1 MMTDQDDLSSAIIE
15 TVSRLQEKGFNHGNS
30 GNVSVRVAGGML
42 ITPTGANSANLVP
55 ERLVHVDD
63 GGAVIGEGIASSEW
77 HMHAAI
83 LGAYPA
89 ANAVIHTHADACVAV
104 ACLRKPL
111 PPFHYMVAAFGGTD
125 VRCARYA
132 TFGTPELGM
141 AAVDALENRNACL
154 LANHGM
160 IAIGK
165 TLEAA
170 FQTTVKLETLAR
182 QYLMALQGG
191 DPVLLPEDEMER
203 VARRYG
209 NYGTGSL
216 RG

>member
-1 MMTDQDDLSSAIIE
+1 MMIIEDNLPNAIIE
-15 TVSRLQEKGFNHGNS
+15 TVSRLQEKGFNHGAS
-30 GNVSVRVAGGML
+30 GNISGRISDGML
-42 ITPTGANSANLVP
+42 ITPTGANSANLTP
-55 ERLVHVDD
+55 DRLVHVDT
-63 GGAVIGEGIASSEW
+63 GGTVIGEGVASSEW

-83 LGAYPA
+83 LRAYPA
-89 ANAVIHTHADACVAV
+89 ANAVIHTHADACVAL

-111 PPFHYMVAAFGGTD
+111 PSFHYMVAAFGGAD

-132 TFGTPELGM
+132 TFGPADLGT
-141 AAVDALENRNACL
+141 AAVEALEDRSACL

-191 DPVLLPEDEMER
+191 EPVLLPEEEMVR

-209 NYGTGSL
+209 NYGTGPL
-216 RG
+216 PG

>member
-1 MMTDQDDLSSAIIE
+1 MDEDTPRQAIVDTVRSLQD
-15 TVSRLQEKGFNHGNS
+15 RGFNHGNS
-30 GNVSVRVAGGML
+30 GNVSCRIAGGML
-42 ITPTGANSANLVP
+42 ITATGANSTNLTP
-55 ERLVHVDD
+55 SRLVKVEDD
-63 GGAVIGEGIASSEW
+63 GSAIGGIPSSEW

-83 LGAYPA
+83 LRAYPS
-89 ANAVIHTHADACVAV
+89 ANAVIHTHADACVAL

-111 PPFHYMVAAFGGTD
+111 PSFHYMVAAFGGAD

-132 TFGTPELGM
+132 TFGTAALGET
-141 AAVDALENRNACL
+141 AVEALKDRTACL

-191 DPVLLPEDEMER
+191 EPVLLPAEEMER
-203 VARRYG
+203 VGKRYG
-209 NYGTGSL
+209 NYGTGL
-216 RG
+216 LPG

>member
-1 MMTDQDDLSSAIIE
+1 MDEDTPRQALVE
-15 TVSRLQEKGFNHGNS
+15 TVRRLQDSGFNHGSS
-30 GNVSVRVAGGML
+30 GNVSCRTSGGML
-42 ITPTGANSANLVP
+42 ITPTGANSANLTP
-55 ERLVHVDD
+55 SRLVHVGSD
-63 GGAVIGEGIASSEW
+63 GIAIGGVPSSEW
-77 HMHAAI
+77 HMHEAI
-83 LGAYPA
+83 LRAHPT
-89 ANAVIHTHADACVAV
+89 ANAVIHTHADACVAL

-132 TFGTPELGM
+132 TFGTADLG
-141 AAVDALENRNACL
+141 ASAVDALRDRSACL

-182 QYLMALQGG
+182 QYLLALQGG
-191 DPVLLPEDEMER
+191 EPVLLPDEEMAR

-209 NYGTGSL
+209 NYGTGPL
-216 RG
+216 RE